1 MIIRIYV
8 IGLQYLAKEV
18 TPEEAEKILSA
29 YDNRDVERITIN
41 YGNDM
46 WLVSK
51 RNIVAIEIDKSIEK
65 PEVKILN

>member
-8 IGLQYLAKEV
+8 VGLQYLAKEV

-29 YDNRDVERITIN
+29 YDNRDIERIIIN
-41 YGNDM
+41 HGNDM

-65 PEVKILN
+65 PERKILN

>member
-8 IGLQYLAKEV
+8 VGLQYLAKEV

-29 YDNRDVERITIN
+29 YDNRDIERIIIN

-46 WLVSK
+46 WLVSN
-51 RNIVAIEIDKSIEK
+51 RNIVAIEIDKSIEM
-65 PEVKILN
+65 PERKILN

>member
-8 IGLQYLAKEV
+8 VGLQYLAKEV

-29 YDNRDVERITIN
+29 YDNRDAERITIN

>member
-8 IGLQYLAKEV
+8 VGLQYLAKEE

-65 PEVKILN
+65 HERKILN

>member
-8 IGLQYLAKEV
+8 VGLQYLAKEV

-29 YDNRDVERITIN
+29 YDNRDVERIAIN

-65 PEVKILN
+65 PERKILN

>member
-8 IGLQYLAKEV
+8 VGLQYLAKEV

-29 YDNRDVERITIN
+29 YDNRDIERIIIN

-65 PEVKILN
+65 PERKILN

>member
-8 IGLQYLAKEV
+8 VGLQYLAKEV

>member
-8 IGLQYLAKEV
+8 VGLQYLAKEV
-18 TPEEAEKILSA
+18 TPEETEKILSA

-65 PEVKILN
+65 SEVKILN

>member
-29 YDNRDVERITIN
+29 YDNRDAERITIN

>member
-8 IGLQYLAKEV
+8 VGLQYLAKEV

-65 PEVKILN
+65 PERKILN